1 LLSGHFFIKLK
12 RDIAGYH
19 TLMAGVVIPNFVPI
33 SVFIFLIVAISSSMR
48 YLAFL
53 SSSIS
58 LVRDITKAREPVFD
72 LFEGVA
78 DLRES

>member
-1 LLSGHFFIKLK
+1 
-12 RDIAGYH
+12 
-19 TLMAGVVIPNFVPI
+19 MPNLVPI
-33 SVFIFLIVAISSSMR
+33 SVFIFLIAAISSSMR

-58 LVRDITKAREPVFD
+58 LVRDITKAREPVEF

-78 DLRES
+78 DLRESCD

>member
-1 LLSGHFFIKLK
+1 
-12 RDIAGYH
+12 
-19 TLMAGVVIPNFVPI
+19 MGVVIPNFVPI
-33 SVFIFLIVAISSSMR
+33 SEFILLMAAISSSMR

-58 LVRDITKAREPVFD
+58 LDRVMTNARELDD

-78 DLRES
+78 DLRESCD